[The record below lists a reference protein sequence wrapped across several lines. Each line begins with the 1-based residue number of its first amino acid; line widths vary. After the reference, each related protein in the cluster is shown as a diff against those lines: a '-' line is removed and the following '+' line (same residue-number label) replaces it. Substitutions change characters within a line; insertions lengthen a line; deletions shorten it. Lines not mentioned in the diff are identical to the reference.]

1 MSESV
6 ICLPP
11 RVSLCTYGRRWE
23 ERASKRRLGKA
34 CPGWWGPS
42 LPPNPHPHLNLF
54 LPVFT
59 AAFGLFTAQRCVLKT
74 VYLTK
79 NMKARAR
86 IGEVRQI
93 VGVPPLD
100 ASPYPGR
107 DLPEQVYS
115 SSPGKGAMVLQGL
128 RAKGSRHVGWRR
140 AYMYSARMF
149 PGWGQKGSVSMK
161 ILSTMGGGG
170 TKSSSLR

>member
-6 ICLPP
+6 ICPPP

-107 DLPEQVYS
+107 DLPEQEGQPTS
-115 SSPGKGAMVLQGL
+115 LQFQPREGGNGAPGTEGQRLKARGVAHKRTYAVHACP
-128 RAKGSRHVGWRR
+128 RAGVRR
-140 AYMYSARMF
+140 AAS
-149 PGWGQKGSVSMK
+149 P
-161 ILSTMGGGG
+161 
-170 TKSSSLR
+170 